1 MTNGGLIKNKNNMCG
16 IVGIVG
22 SHNVVPKILDGLKK
36 LEYRG
41 YDSTGIAAPSISSKT
56 GHNNFQII
64 KQEGKIAK
72 LEELINKLPKNKQIN
87 SPIAIGH
94 TRWATHG
101 KPSKENAHPHATAK
115 ICVVHNGTI
124 ENFLE
129 IKNKLQKNGV
139 KFLSQTDTE
148 IIPHLIEFYL
158 KQTKDLFLA
167 ITKSIKEI
175 NGSYA
180 LAIIIADN
188 PDLIIAAK
196 KGPPLLIAYGDG
208 ENFVSSDYYAIQD
221 HCNKVTY
228 LEDGQLAFITKD
240 KVEIFDHNNKK
251 ITAKIKTVE
260 SNKQNIGKENFAHFM
275 LKEIH
280 EQPRV
285 IEDTIQTYVDLNNS
299 SIYLPNF
306 SFDLKKINKITI
318 VACGT
323 SFYAGLFAKY
333 LLEDI
338 AKIEVEVDIASEFR
352 YRSHPFRSD
361 NLMIF
366 ISQSGETADTIAALK
381 YAKSNQQKIL
391 AIVNSSQSSM
401 AHLSDVIIRTVAGPE
416 IGVASTKAH
425 IAQTATLALFA
436 IELGFIRKTINLKQ
450 KTDFLAQLN
459 SSANLMAK
467 ILEPK
472 NLDHIQEV
480 ARFLLDK
487 KNILY
492 IGRGIS
498 YVSALEGSLKLRELS
513 YINSQGIAAGELK
526 HGSIALIDK
535 KVPVIVIA
543 PQAKYNHSL
552 FEKTLSNA
560 FEVAARGGKVIL
572 VSDKKSADLQK
583 SMIHSKIVIPEISG
597 IIQEAIVPI
606 VAMQLLSY
614 YIALFKGNDVDQPRN
629 LAKSVTVE

>member
-1 MTNGGLIKNKNNMCG
+1 MCG

-41 YDSTGIAAPSISSKT
+41 YDSTGIAAPIMSSKT
-56 GHNNFQII
+56 SNGSNFQVI

-72 LEELINKLPKNKQIN
+72 LEELISKLPKNQQIN
-87 SPIAIGH
+87 STIAIGH

-101 KPSKENAHPHATAK
+101 KPNTVNAHPHATTK

-158 KQTKDLFLA
+158 EQTKDLFTA

-175 NGSYA
+175 SGSYA
-180 LAIIIADN
+180 LAIIIAGN
-188 PDLIIAAK
+188 RDLIIAAK
-196 KGPPLLIAYGDG
+196 KGPPLLIAYGNG

-221 HCNKVTY
+221 HSNKVTY
-228 LEDGQLAFITKD
+228 LEDGQLAFVTKD
-240 KVEIFDHNNKK
+240 KVEIFDQNNKK
-251 ITAKIKTVE
+251 IKAEIKIVE
-260 SNKQNIGKENFAHFM
+260 NNQQNIGKENFAHFM

-285 IEDTIQTYVDLNNS
+285 IEDIIQTYVDLNSS
-299 SIYLPNF
+299 SIHLPNF
-306 SFDLKKINKITI
+306 PFDLKKINKITI
-318 VACGT
+318 IACGT
-323 SFYAGLFAKY
+323 SFYAGMFAKY
-333 LLEDI
+333 LLEEI
-338 AKIEVEVDIASEFR
+338 AQIEVEVDIASEFR
-352 YRSHPFRSD
+352 YRKHPFHQR

-381 YAKSNQQKIL
+381 YAKSNSQKIL
-391 AIVNSSQSSM
+391 SIVNAPQSSM
-401 AHLSDVIIRTVAGPE
+401 AHLSDMVIRTVAGPE
-416 IGVASTKAH
+416 VGVASTKAH
-425 IAQTATLALFA
+425 IAQSATLSLFA
-436 IELGFIRKTINLKQ
+436 IELGFIRKTINIKQ
-450 KTDFLAQLN
+450 KASFLNELN
-459 SSANLMAK
+459 SSANLIAK
-467 ILEPK
+467 ILEAN
-472 NLDHIQEV
+472 NLEQIQET

-487 KNILY
+487 KNILF

-498 YVSALEGSLKLRELS
+498 YVTALEGSLKLRELS

-543 PQAKYNHSL
+543 PQAKYHKDL

-572 VSDKKSADLQK
+572 VSDKKSADQQK
-583 SMIHSKIVIPEISG
+583 SVIHGKIIIPEISG
-597 IIQEAIVPI
+597 IIQESIVPI
-606 VAMQLLSY
+606 ISMQLLAY

>member
-1 MTNGGLIKNKNNMCG
+1 MCG
-16 IVGIVG
+16 IVGAVG
-22 SHNVVPKILDGLKK
+22 SHNVVPKILEGLKK

-41 YDSTGIAAPSISSKT
+41 YDSAGIAAPLSSPKVSSKD
-56 GHNNFQII
+56 NFQII

-87 SPIAIGH
+87 SDIAIGH

-101 KPSKENAHPHATAK
+101 KPSVANAHPHAAAK

-148 IIPHLIEFYL
+148 IIPHLIEFHL

-175 NGSYA
+175 SGSYA
-180 LAIIIADN
+180 LAIIVAGN
-188 PDLIIAAK
+188 RDLIIAAK
-196 KGPPLLIAYGDG
+196 KGPPLLIAYGNG
-208 ENFVSSDYYAIQD
+208 ENFVSSDYYAIQEYS
-221 HCNKVTY
+221 NKVTY
-228 LEDGQLAFITKD
+228 LEDGQLAFVTKD
-240 KVEIFDHNNKK
+240 EVEIFDQNNKK
-251 ITAKIKTVE
+251 IKATIKIVE
-260 SNKQNIGKENFAHFM
+260 NNKQNVGKENFAHFM

-285 IEDTIQTYVDLNNS
+285 IEDTIQTYVDLNS
-299 SIYLPNF
+299 SEVHLPNF
-306 SFDLKKINKITI
+306 PFDLKKINKITI

-323 SFYAGLFAKY
+323 SFYAGMFAKY
-333 LLEDI
+333 LLEEI

-352 YRSHPFRSD
+352 YRKHPFCED

-381 YAKSNQQKIL
+381 YAKSNSQKIL
-391 AIVNSSQSSM
+391 SIVNAPQSSM
-401 AHLSDVIIRTVAGPE
+401 AHLSDMVIRTVAGPE
-416 IGVASTKAH
+416 VGVASTKAH
-425 IAQTATLALFA
+425 IAQSATLSLLA
-436 IELGFIRKTINLKQ
+436 IELGFIRKSINLKQ
-450 KTDFLAQLN
+450 KAALLN
-459 SSANLMAK
+459 ELNLSGNLIAK
-467 ILEPK
+467 ILEAK
-472 NLDHIQEV
+472 NLEQIQET

-487 KNILY
+487 KNILF

-498 YVSALEGSLKLRELS
+498 YVTALEGSLKLRELS

-543 PQAKYNHSL
+543 PQAKYNKDL

-572 VSDKKSADLQK
+572 VSDKKSADKQK
-583 SMIHSKIVIPEISG
+583 SVIHSKIIIPEISG
-597 IIQEAIVPI
+597 IIQESIVPI
-606 VAMQLLSY
+606 ISMQLLAY

>member
-1 MTNGGLIKNKNNMCG
+1 MCG
-16 IVGIVG
+16 IVGIIG
-22 SHNVVPKILDGLKK
+22 KTNVVPQILDGLKK

-41 YDSTGIAAPSISSKT
+41 YDSTGIAAPAINSK
-56 GHNNFQII
+56 NKNFEVI

-72 LEELINKLPKNKQIN
+72 LEELINQLPKNKQIN
-87 SPIAIGH
+87 STIAIGH

-101 KPSKENAHPHATAK
+101 KPSQINAHPHATEK

-129 IKNKLQKNGV
+129 IKNKLLKKGV

-158 KQTKDLFLA
+158 EQTNDLFLA
-167 ITKSIKEI
+167 VTKSIKEI

-180 LAIIIADN
+180 LAIIVSDN

-196 KGPPLLIAYGDG
+196 KGPPLLIAYGNG
-208 ENFVSSDYYAIQD
+208 ENFISSDYYAIQNYT
-221 HCNKVTY
+221 NKVTY
-228 LEDGQLAFITKD
+228 LEDGQIAFVTRN

-251 ITAKIKTVE
+251 IKPSIKVVE
-260 SNKQNIGKENFAHFM
+260 NNHQNIGKENFAHFM

-299 SIYLPNF
+299 SIHLPNF

-318 VACGT
+318 IACGT
-323 SFYAGLFAKY
+323 SFYAGLYAKY
-333 LLEDI
+333 LLEEI

-352 YRSHPFRSD
+352 YRNHPFRKD

-381 YAKSNQQKIL
+381 YAKSNSQKIL
-391 AIVNSSQSSM
+391 SIVNNAQSSM
-401 AHLSDVIIRTVAGPE
+401 AYLSDAVIRTVAGPE
-416 IGVASTKAH
+416 IGVASTKAYT
-425 IAQTATLALFA
+425 AQNTTLSLFA
-436 IELGFIRKTINLKQ
+436 IELAFIKKAITLK
-450 KTDFLAQLN
+450 KKATLLSELN
-459 SSANLMAK
+459 SSAKSVAK
-467 ILEPK
+467 ILEAK
-472 NLDHIQEV
+472 NIEQIKQV

-498 YVSALEGSLKLRELS
+498 YASALEGSLKLKELS

-543 PQAKYNHSL
+543 PQARYNNDL
-552 FEKTLSNA
+552 YEKTLSNA
-560 FEVAARGGKVIL
+560 FEVSARGGKVIL
-572 VSDKKSADLQK
+572 ISDQK
-583 SMIHSKIVIPEISG
+583 SVTKQKSLIHSKIIIPEVLG
-597 IIQEAIVPI
+597 IIQESIVPI
-606 VAMQLLSY
+606 ITLQLLAY